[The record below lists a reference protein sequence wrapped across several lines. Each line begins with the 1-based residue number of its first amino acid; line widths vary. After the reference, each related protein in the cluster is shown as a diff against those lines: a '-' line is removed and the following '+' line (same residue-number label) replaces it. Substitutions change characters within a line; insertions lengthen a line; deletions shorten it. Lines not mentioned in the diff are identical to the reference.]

1 MKEKE
6 LRLALVCYGGVSLA
20 VYEHGVTK
28 EILKLVRASKAY
40 HSAPGA
46 AEKRSPGYTFEALAG
61 SDPEHST
68 ETVYFDLLKALGAS
82 LDLRVI
88 VDVVAGSSAGGLNS
102 IALARALAHD
112 LSLAPLTA
120 MWLEEADMRR
130 LLAPEAKARAW
141 SKWYF
146 RPLMTPL
153 LWGLRREGLIPS
165 TMDEESRSAVS
176 TFVRSRWFKPPL
188 DGRRLSTLLLD
199 ALHAMGPAAAGSAS
213 LLPAG
218 QRLDLLVTVTDF
230 HGSER
235 SIFIHDPPVVKE
247 REHRHI
253 LRFAFERPQAGAGAS
268 DFEADNAPSLA
279 FAGRATASYPGAF
292 PPAQLAE
299 MDAVL
304 AERGEFWPTRRAFL
318 EANFRHYREE
328 GIDPE
333 NAILLDGS
341 VLNNKPVFAAI
352 EAMRT
357 HRAFREVDRRLVYV
371 DPHVRRTRARRR
383 GRPPGFFRTLR
394 GALSD
399 LPRQEPIYQE
409 LIDID
414 AVNARVGRIRAALA
428 AARPHVVALVERA
441 TRGRLRE
448 KVRPEDL
455 RRWRLQSGNMLPG
468 LIYDPWVALVLNEG
482 IDFIADLVADV
493 CNHARGS
500 QEERAVRR
508 LVATWAQAR
517 GIFAGRYRVPS
528 SVGAEAQ
535 LPPFASFI
543 VSFGVR
549 YRRRRLTFVIQAVND
564 LYARTSE
571 PQFAAVTSEALDLLK
586 RRLYRSLDALR
597 AYDGVAFLSSDL
609 VGRIRSL
616 FQGTRGAGEEGEPL
630 DEAFLRAR
638 GAEIDSV
645 FGQLSRE
652 CDLVGA
658 NEEVDAVLASPA
670 VWALGPEAQREVLL
684 SYVGFVLWDAIL
696 LPMSDGL
703 VLEAGSLD
711 AVLVDRISPEDATA
725 FGPDIEGPLLMGGSF
740 AGFGGFL
747 SRAVREND
755 YLWGRLH
762 AVDRL
767 IDIVASAAE
776 TDIRTAGVDIQAF
789 KKRAFQLV
797 LDAEAPR
804 LTRIEDLVARLREVL
819 AKL

>member
-40 HSAPGA
+40 HSAAGS
-46 AEKRSPGYTFEALAG
+46 AEKQQPDYTFAAVAG
-61 SDPEHST
+61 NDPEHCT
-68 ETVYFDLLKALGAS
+68 EPVYFDLLKALGPGV
-82 LDLRVI
+82 DLRVL
-88 VDVVAGSSAGGLNS
+88 VDVVAGSSAGGLNG

-112 LSLAPLTA
+112 LSLSPLTA
-120 MWLEEADMRR
+120 MWLEEADMRS

-165 TMDEESRSAVS
+165 TLDEESRSAVS
-176 TFVRSRWFKPPL
+176 MVVRSRWFKPPL
-188 DGRRLSTLLLD
+188 DGRRLSNLLLD
-199 ALHAMGPAAAGSAS
+199 ALQAMGPAAPGSAS

-235 SIFIHDPPVVKE
+235 TIFIHDPPAVKE

-253 LRFAFERPQAGAGAS
+253 LRFAFERPLAGAGVS
-268 DFEADNAPSLA
+268 DFGADNAPSLA

-318 EANFRHYREE
+318 DANFRHYQEE
-328 GIDPE
+328 GVDPE
-333 NAILLDGS
+333 RAILLDGS

-371 DPHVRRTRARRR
+371 DPHVRRARRR
-383 GRPPGFFRTLR
+383 RDRPPGFFRTLR

-409 LIDID
+409 LIDVD
-414 AVNARVGRIRAALA
+414 AVNARVDRIRTALA
-428 AARPHVVALVERA
+428 AARLHVVALVERA

-448 KVRPEDL
+448 QVRPEDL

-468 LIYDPWVALVLNEG
+468 LVYDPWVALVLNEA
-482 IDFIADLVADV
+482 IDFIADLVAKV

-500 QEERAVRR
+500 QEGRAVRG
-508 LVATWAQAR
+508 LVAAWAKAR
-517 GIFAGRYRVPS
+517 GILADHYHVPS
-528 SVGAEAQ
+528 SVGSEAQ
-535 LPPFASFI
+535 LPPFGSFI
-543 VSFGVR
+543 VGFGVR

-586 RRLYRSLDALR
+586 RRLYRNLDAMR
-597 AYDGVAFLSSDL
+597 AYDGTEFLSNGL
-609 VGRIRSL
+609 ARRIQAL
-616 FQGTRGAGEEGEPL
+616 FQGTCGAGSAAAPL
-630 DEAFLRAR
+630 DEAFLQAH
-638 GAEIDSV
+638 GSEIDAV
-645 FGQLSRE
+645 LGQLSRE
-652 CDLVGA
+652 CDFVGA

-703 VLEAGSLD
+703 ALEAGSLD

-725 FGPDIEGPLLMGGSF
+725 IGPEVEGPLLMGSSF

-767 IDIVASAAE
+767 IDIVASTAGPE
-776 TDIRTAGVDIQAF
+776 IRSAGVDIPAF

-797 LDAEAPR
+797 LETEAPR
-804 LTRIEDLVARLREVL
+804 LTRIEGLVGRLRDVL
-819 AKL
+819 AGL